1 MTAPEIRQQFLDF
14 FAGKGHKIVDSA
26 PIVNKDDPTLMFIN
40 AGMNQFKDFFLGT
53 KEPTNKRIAD
63 TQRCLR
69 VSGKHND
76 LEEVGRDSYH
86 HTLFEMLGNWSFGDY
101 FKAEA
106 IEWAWELLTEV
117 YKLDK
122 DRIYVSVFEGDKSD
136 NLPADSEAADLWKKY
151 IDPARILYFDRSD
164 NFWEMGDT
172 GPCGPCSEIHVDLRP
187 EADRKK
193 VDGKTLVNAD
203 HPQVVEIWN
212 LVFIQ
217 FNRKADGSLENLAA
231 QHVDTGMGFERLCMA
246 LEAKMSNYE
255 TTVFSSLIERIESL
269 TDKKYGNSY
278 ADDAM
283 SDIAMRVVADHLR
296 AVSFAIAD
304 GCLPSNNGA
313 GYVIRR
319 ILRRAVRYYYSFLNR
334 QEPLLHILVADLAK
348 QFENVFPVLSK
359 QEAFVTKVILGEEK
373 SFLKTLSSGLDR
385 LDVLAKAAQQSSQG
399 GTATISGEDAFEL
412 YDTFGFPI
420 DLTQLVASERNV
432 KVDMAGFE
440 KALEAQRNRG
450 RAAGERSV
458 GDWNILQ
465 EGQPEFVGY
474 DQLDAVDVKILRQRT
489 VKTKKGTSYQVV
501 ISKSPFYAEG
511 GGQVG
516 DRGLLQVGEEAI
528 KVLNTTKEN
537 DLIVLSVDKLPSAPE
552 AMATAH
558 VNVTQR
564 DNTERNHSATHLLHA
579 ALSEVLGDHVQQ
591 RGSLVNG
598 DYLRFDFS
606 HFSKVTDEQLDQIE
620 KIVNKRIRQTI
631 PLQEDRAIPIAE
643 AEAAGA
649 TMLFGEKY
657 GETVRMITFDPSFSR
672 ELCGGTHVAN
682 TGSIGQFRIT
692 NESAVAAGIR
702 RVEAVTG
709 VGADA
714 YVGEQIKT
722 LGALKTALKNPKD
735 IVGQVE
741 ALQEETKDLRKE
753 LDRLKQAE
761 AANLGDSLAKEAIDH
776 NGYKLLTAKLPID
789 DSKAA
794 KGLAFQLE
802 EKLAPAVI
810 VLGLV
815 SKGKPQVLVAIS
827 KSLTES
833 TDLHAGNIV
842 KQLAAQIGGGG
853 GGQAFFASA
862 GGSKADQL
870 DAALAAVKEVV

>member
-14 FAGKGHKIVDSA
+14 FAEKGHKIVDSA
-26 PIVNKDDPTLMFIN
+26 PLVNKDDPTLMFIN

-53 KEPTNKRIAD
+53 KEPTTRRIAD

-136 NLPADSEAADLWKKY
+136 SLPADSEAAELWKKF

-164 NFWEMGDT
+164 NFWEMGET
-172 GPCGPCSEIHVDLRP
+172 GPCGPCSEIHIDLRP
-187 EADRKK
+187 EEDRQKI
-193 VDGKTLVNAD
+193 DGKTLVNAD

-246 LEAKMSNYE
+246 LEAKTSNYE
-255 TTVFSSLIERIESL
+255 TTVFSSLIQRIESL

-304 GCLPSNNGA
+304 GCLPSNTGA

-319 ILRRAVRYYYSFLNR
+319 ILRRAVRYYYSFLDR
-334 QEPLLHILVADLAK
+334 QEPLLHVLVADLAK

-359 QEAFVTKVILGEEK
+359 QEAFVMKVVLGEEK

-385 LDVLAKAAQQSSQG
+385 LDVLAEAG
-399 GTATISGEDAFEL
+399 DISGESAFEL

-420 DLTQLVASERNV
+420 DLTQLVASERKV
-432 KVDMAGFE
+432 SVDMAGFE

-458 GDWNILQ
+458 GDWNILHD
-465 EGQPEFVGY
+465 GQPEFVGY
-474 DQLDAVDVKILRQRT
+474 DHIEASGVKILRQRT
-489 VKTKKGTSYQVV
+489 VKTKKGTTYQVV

-516 DRGLLQVGEEAI
+516 DRGLLKVGEETI

-537 DLIVLSVDKLPSAPE
+537 DLIVLSVDKLPSAPDV
-552 AMATAH
+552 MATAH
-558 VNVTQR
+558 VDATRR

-591 RGSLVNG
+591 RGSLVNS
-598 DYLRFDFS
+598 DNLRFDFS
-606 HFSKVTDEQLDQIE
+606 HFSKVTPEQLAQIE
-620 KIVNKRIRQTI
+620 DIVNTRIRQTI

-657 GETVRMITFDPSFSR
+657 GDTVRMITFDPAFSR

-682 TGSIGQFRIT
+682 TGSIGQFRFT
-692 NESAVAAGIR
+692 NETAVAAGIR

-714 YVGEQIKT
+714 YVSEQINT
-722 LGALKTALKNPKD
+722 LGALKAALKNPKD

-741 ALQEETKDLRKE
+741 SLQEEAKELRKE

-761 AANLGDSLAKEAIDH
+761 AANLGDSLADKAIDH

-815 SKGKPQVLVAIS
+815 SNGKPQVLVAIS
-827 KSLTES
+827 KSLTET
-833 TDLHAGNIV
+833 TDLHAGKIV

-870 DAALAAVKEVV
+870 DAALASTKELV

>member
-14 FAGKGHKIVDSA
+14 FASKGHKIVDSA
-26 PIVNKDDPTLMFIN
+26 PLVNKDDPTLMFIN

-53 KEPTNKRIAD
+53 KAPTANRIAD

-122 DRIYVSVFEGDKSD
+122 DRIYVSVFEGDSAD
-136 NLPADSEAADLWKKY
+136 NLPADKEAAELWKKF

-187 EADRKK
+187 EADRKAI
-193 VDGKTLVNAD
+193 DGKTLVNAD

-217 FNRKADGSLENLAA
+217 FNRKADGSLEKLAS

-255 TTVFSSLIERIESL
+255 TSVFSGLIDRIETL
-269 TDKKYGNSY
+269 TGKQYTNSY
-278 ADDAM
+278 AEDAM

-304 GCLPSNNGA
+304 GCLPSNTGA

-319 ILRRAVRYYYSFLNR
+319 ILRRAVRYYYSFLDR
-334 QEPLLHILVADLAK
+334 KDPLLHILVADLAK
-348 QFENVFPVLSK
+348 QFEHVFPVLQK
-359 QEAFVTKVILGEEK
+359 QEDFVTKVVLEEEK
-373 SFLKTLSSGLDR
+373 SFLRTLSSGLDR
-385 LDVLAKAAQQSSQG
+385 LDVLAKAG
-399 GTATISGEDAFEL
+399 DIDGESAFEL

-420 DLTQLVASERNV
+420 DLTQLVASERKV

-440 KALEAQRNRG
+440 EALEAQKIRS

-465 EGQPEFVGY
+465 DGQPEFVGY
-474 DQLDAVDVKILRQRT
+474 DYLEAENVQILRQRT
-489 VKTKKGTSYQVV
+489 VKTKKGKTFQVV
-501 ISKSPFYAEG
+501 ISTTPFYPEG

-516 DRGLLQVGEEAI
+516 DRGVLQVGKEVI
-528 KVLNTTKEN
+528 KVLDTTKEN
-537 DLIVLSVDKLPSAPE
+537 DLIVLSVDKLPSDPE
-552 AMATAH
+552 AITTAH
-558 VNVTQR
+558 VDATRR

-579 ALSEVLGDHVQQ
+579 ALRDVLGDHVQQ

-606 HFSKVTDEQLDQIE
+606 HFSKVTDEQLAAIE
-620 KIVNKRIRQTI
+620 LIVNARIRQTI
-631 PLQEDRAIPIAE
+631 PLQEHRSIPIAE

-649 TMLFGEKY
+649 MMLFGEKY
-657 GETVRMITFDPSFSR
+657 GDTVRMVTFDETFSR
-672 ELCGGTHVAN
+672 ELCGGTHVSN
-682 TGSIGQFRIT
+682 TGSIGQFRFT
-692 NESAVAAGIR
+692 SEGAVAAGIR

-714 YVGEQIKT
+714 YVNEQIST
-722 LGALKTALKNPKD
+722 LGALKAALKNPKD
-735 IVGQVE
+735 IVAQVE
-741 ALQEETKDLRKE
+741 ALQEEAKGLRKE

-761 AANLGDSLAKEAIDH
+761 ASNLGDSLADKAIDH
-776 NGYKLLTAKLPID
+776 NGYKFLTAKLPID

-810 VLGLV
+810 ILGLV
-815 SKGKPQVLVAIS
+815 SNGKPQVLVAIS
-827 KSLTES
+827 KELTE
-833 TDLHAGNIV
+833 TIDLHAGKIV
-842 KQLAAQIGGGG
+842 KQLAAKIGGGG

-862 GGSKADQL
+862 GGSKVDEL
-870 DAALAAVKEVV
+870 DAALAGVQEML

>member
-14 FAGKGHKIVDSA
+14 FASKDHKIVESA
-26 PIVNKDDPTLMFIN
+26 PLVNKDDPTLMFIN

-53 KEPTNKRIAD
+53 KKPTATRITD

-122 DRIYVSVFEGDKSD
+122 DRIYVSVFEGDKTD

-151 IDPARILYFDRSD
+151 IDPSRILYFDRSD

-187 EADRKK
+187 DADRQK
-193 VDGKTLVNAD
+193 VDGKLLVNAD

-217 FNRKADGSLENLAA
+217 FNRKADGSLENLPAK
-231 QHVDTGMGFERLCMA
+231 HVDTGMGFERLCMA

-255 TTVFSSLIERIESL
+255 TSVFSGLIKRIESL
-269 TDKKYGNSY
+269 TGKKYGNSY
-278 ADDAM
+278 AEDAM
-283 SDIAMRVVADHLR
+283 ADIAMRVVADHLR

-304 GCLPSNNGA
+304 GCLPSNTGA

-319 ILRRAVRYYYSFLNR
+319 ILRRAVRYYYSFLDR
-334 QEPLLHILVADLAK
+334 KDPLLHVLVADLSK
-348 QFENVFPVLSK
+348 QFANVFPVLQK
-359 QEAFVTKVILGEEK
+359 QEDFVTKVVLEEER
-373 SFLKTLSSGLDR
+373 SFLRTLSSGLDR
-385 LDVLAKAAQQSSQG
+385 LDVLSKAG
-399 GTATISGEDAFEL
+399 DITGENAFEL

-420 DLTQLVASERNV
+420 DLTQLVAGERKV

-450 RAAGERSV
+450 RAASERSV
-458 GDWNILQ
+458 GDWNILN
-465 EGQPEFVGY
+465 EGEPEFVGY
-474 DQLDAVDVKILRQRT
+474 DHLEAEDVQILRQRT
-489 VKTKKGTSYQVV
+489 VKTKKGKTFQVV

-516 DRGLLQVGEEAI
+516 DRGTLSVGEETI

-537 DLIVLSVDKLPSAPE
+537 DLIVLSVDKLPSKPE
-552 AMATAH
+552 ASAVAKVDATR
-558 VNVTQR
+558 R

-579 ALSEVLGDHVQQ
+579 ALRDVLGDHVQQ

-606 HFSKVTDEQLDQIE
+606 HFSKVTDEQLATIE
-620 KIVNKRIRQTI
+620 KIVNERIRQTI
-631 PLQEDRAIPIAE
+631 PLQEDRSIPIAE

-657 GETVRMITFDPSFSR
+657 GDTVRMITFDPTFSR
-672 ELCGGTHVAN
+672 ELCGGTHVSN
-682 TGSIGQFRIT
+682 TGSIGQFRFT
-692 NESAVAAGIR
+692 SEGAVAAGIR

-714 YVGEQIKT
+714 YISEQINT
-722 LGALKTALKNPKD
+722 LGALKAALKNPKD

-741 ALQEETKDLRKE
+741 SLQEEAKHLRKE
-753 LDRLKQAE
+753 LERLKQAE
-761 AANLGDSLAKEAIDH
+761 AANLGDSLADSAIDH

-815 SKGKPQVLVAIS
+815 SKNKPQVLVAIS
-827 KSLTES
+827 KELTES
-833 TDLHAGNIV
+833 TDLHAGKIV
-842 KQLAAQIGGGG
+842 KQLAAKIGGGG

-862 GGSKADQL
+862 GGSKVDEL
-870 DAALAAVKEVV
+870 ESALASTKELL

>member
-14 FAGKGHKIVDSA
+14 FASKGHKIVDSA
-26 PIVNKDDPTLMFIN
+26 PLVNKDDPTLMFIN

-53 KEPTNKRIAD
+53 KAPTATRVTD

-86 HTLFEMLGNWSFGDY
+86 HTLFEMLGNWSFDDY

-106 IEWAWELLTEV
+106 IEWAWELLTDV

-122 DRIYVSVFEGDKSD
+122 DRIYVSVFEGDKGD
-136 NLPADSEAADLWKKY
+136 NLPADSEAAELWKKY
-151 IDPARILYFDRSD
+151 IEPARILYFDRSD
-164 NFWEMGDT
+164 NFWEMGDV

-187 EADRKK
+187 DADRKE
-193 VDGKTLVNAD
+193 VDGKSLVNAD

-217 FNRKADGSLENLAA
+217 FNRKADGSLEKLAA

-255 TTVFSSLIERIESL
+255 TSVFSGLIERIEAL

-278 ADDAM
+278 AEDAM
-283 SDIAMRVVADHLR
+283 ADIAMRVVADHLR

-304 GCLPSNNGA
+304 GCLPSNTGA

-319 ILRRAVRYYYSFLNR
+319 ILRRAVRYYYSFLDR
-334 QEPLLHILVADLAK
+334 QEPLLHTLVADLSK
-348 QFENVFPVLSK
+348 QFANVFPVLQK
-359 QEAFVTKVILGEEK
+359 QEDFVTKVVLEEEK
-373 SFLKTLSSGLDR
+373 SFLRTLSSGLDR
-385 LDVLAKAAQQSSQG
+385 LDVLAKAG
-399 GTATISGEDAFEL
+399 DIDGESAFEL

-420 DLTQLVASERNV
+420 DLTQLVASERKV
-432 KVDMAGFE
+432 SVDMAGFE
-440 KALEAQRNRG
+440 KALEAQKTRS

-465 EGQPEFVGY
+465 DGQPEFVGY
-474 DQLDAVDVKILRQRT
+474 DQLEAENVQILRQRT
-489 VKTKKGTSYQVV
+489 VKSKKGKTFQVV
-501 ISKSPFYAEG
+501 ISTSPFYAEG

-516 DRGLLQVGEEAI
+516 DRGTLKVGGESI
-528 KVLNTTKEN
+528 KVINTTKEN
-537 DLIVLSVDKLPSAPE
+537 DLIVLSVDKLPSNPE
-552 AMATAH
+552 AVATAQ
-558 VNVTQR
+558 VDATRR

-579 ALSEVLGDHVQQ
+579 ALREVLGDHVQQ
-591 RGSLVNG
+591 RGSLVND

-606 HFSKVTDEQLDQIE
+606 HFSKVTDEQLAQIE
-620 KIVNKRIRQTI
+620 TMVNARIRQTI
-631 PLQEDRAIPIAE
+631 PLQEDRSIPIAE

-657 GETVRMITFDPSFSR
+657 GDTVRMITFDPSFSR
-672 ELCGGTHVAN
+672 ELCGGTHVSN
-682 TGSIGQFRIT
+682 TGSIGQFRFT
-692 NESAVAAGIR
+692 SEGAVAAGIR

-714 YVGEQIKT
+714 YVSEQIAT
-722 LGALKTALKNPKD
+722 LGTLKAALKNPKD

-741 ALQEETKDLRKE
+741 SLQEEAKHLRKE
-753 LDRLKQAE
+753 IDRLKQAE
-761 AANLGDSLAKEAIDH
+761 AANLGDSLADKAIEH
-776 NGYKLLTAKLPID
+776 NGYTLLSAKLPID

-833 TDLHAGNIV
+833 TDLHAGKIV
-842 KQLAAQIGGGG
+842 KQLAAKIGGGG

-862 GGSKADQL
+862 GGNKVGEL
-870 DAALAAVKEVV
+870 DSALADVQEML